1 MKNHRIAWL
10 LTSAF
15 YYWHPPLAELT
26 KLFPETTAFVA
37 NWRGYSP
44 GFEDSFKIDIVGERK
59 IIPIMKSSQG
69 YGYSFTY
76 LPLNIVNRLLK
87 FKPDVVFS
95 NSFGIWTML
104 ALLLKPLG
112 KWRVVIAYEGS
123 SPSIDARNSAPRLA
137 IRRAMV
143 KAADACISNSQAGKA
158 YLTEILDA
166 QTERVFVHPY
176 EVPAVQAL
184 FSQSSDSQVFSQSW
198 KKPVFIYVGSII
210 PRKGL
215 NFLLDACT
223 HLKKQG
229 HTNYTVIIVGDGD
242 QQEEL
247 KQFCQEN
254 ELNDCV
260 QWIGR
265 VKYGELGAYFQKS
278 DVFVLPTL
286 EDTWGMVILEAM
298 ILGKPIL
305 CSKFA
310 GASELIKEGE
320 NGYCFDPYT
329 PEQLAELM
337 MSCIHN
343 PEQNAKMGEQSEQIM
358 TQYTPEAA
366 AHFLSNVIK
375 SLKPFKRS

>member
-1 MKNHRIAWL
+1 MKNIRIAWL

-15 YYWHPPLAELT
+15 YYWHPPLSELA

-37 NWRGYSP
+37 NWRGYAP

-59 IIPIMKSSQG
+59 IIPIIKSSQG

-87 FKPDVVFS
+87 FKPDVIFS
-95 NSFGIWTML
+95 NSFGVWTML

-137 IRRAMV
+137 VRRAMV
-143 KAADACISNSQAGKA
+143 KAADACITNSQGGKA

-166 QTERVFVHPY
+166 QTEQVFVHPY

-184 FSQSSDSQVFSQSW
+184 FSQSNDSQFSSQSW
-198 KKPVFIYVGSII
+198 KQPIFIYVGSII

-215 NFLLDACT
+215 NFLLDACN

-229 HTNYTVIIVGDGD
+229 YTDYTILIVGEGE

-247 KQFCQEN
+247 QQFCQEN
-254 ELNDCV
+254 DLTDCV
-260 QWIGR
+260 QWVGR
-265 VKYGELGAYFQKS
+265 VNYGQLGSYFEKA

-286 EDTWGMVILEAM
+286 EDTWGMVVLEAM

-310 GASELIKEGE
+310 GASELITDEK
-320 NGYCFDPYT
+320 NGYCFDPESPERLAEFMLYFIKQ
-329 PEQLAELM
+329 PEQVTAMGHQSKELM
-337 MSCIHN
+337 N
-343 PEQNAKMGEQSEQIM
+343 
-358 TQYTPEAA
+358 QYTPQAA
-366 AHFLSNVIK
+366 AQFFNEVIY
-375 SLKPFKRS
+375 SVNS